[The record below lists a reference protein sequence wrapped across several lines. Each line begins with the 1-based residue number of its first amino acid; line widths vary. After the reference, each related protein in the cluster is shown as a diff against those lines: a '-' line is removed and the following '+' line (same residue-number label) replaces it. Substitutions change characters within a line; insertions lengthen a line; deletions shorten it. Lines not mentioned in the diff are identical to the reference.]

1 MSEQD
6 SARRFGGVERLYGK
20 ESLERFTQSHIVVI
34 GIGGVGS
41 WVAEALARNAIGKLT
56 LIDLDV
62 VAESNINRQL
72 PALSN
77 TIGHNK
83 IEVMA
88 ERIKQINADCEVIL
102 IDDFISLDNFAELIP
117 IDAHFIVD
125 CIDSSK
131 IKAGLIAWCKRKKL
145 KILTVGGAGGQLD
158 PMLIKTADLSNTK
171 HDPLLSRTR
180 KILRQKHGFSTN
192 LKRRFSIPCVYS
204 TEHLQRPQ
212 TKESKATDLSCAGG
226 IGSSVMVTGSF
237 AFIAC
242 AYILN
247 QL

>member
-6 SARRFGGVERLYGK
+6 SARRFGAVERLYGK
-20 ESLERFTQSHIVVI
+20 ESLQRFTQSHIVII

-77 TIGHNK
+77 TIGKNK
-83 IEVMA
+83 IDVMA
-88 ERIKQINADCEVIL
+88 DRIKQINADCKISL
-102 IDDFISLDNFAELIP
+102 IDDFITLDNIADLIP
-117 IDAHFIVD
+117 SDAQFVAD

-131 IKAGLIAWCKRKKL
+131 IKAGLIAWCKRNKI
-145 KILTVGGAGGQLD
+145 KILTVGGAGGQID
-158 PMLIKTADLSNTK
+158 PTLIKTADLSNTK

-204 TEHLQRPQ
+204 TEHLQRSE
-212 TKESKATDLSCAGG
+212 TKENKTTDLSCAGG

-237 AFIAC
+237 GFIAS
-242 AYILN
+242 AYILSR
-247 QL
+247 L

>member
-1 MSEQD
+1 MSKQD

-20 ESLERFTQSHIVVI
+20 ESLQRFTEAHIVVI

-56 LIDLDV
+56 LIDLDI

-83 IEVMA
+83 IDVMA
-88 ERIKQINADCEVIL
+88 ERIKQINFDCEIIL
-102 IDDFISLDNFAELIP
+102 IDDFISLDNLDELIP
-117 IDAHFIVD
+117 SDTQFVVD
-125 CIDSSK
+125 CIDNSK
-131 IKAGLIAWCKRKKL
+131 IKAGLIAWCKRNKI
-145 KILTVGGAGGQLD
+145 KILTLGGAGGQVD
-158 PMLIKTADLSNTK
+158 PTLIKTADLSNTK

-180 KILRQKHGFSTN
+180 KILRHKYGFSSN

-204 TEHLQRPQ
+204 TEHLQRSKA
-212 TKESKATDLSCAGG
+212 KESKTTDLSCAGG

-237 AFIAC
+237 GFIAS
-242 AYILN
+242 AYILSR
-247 QL
+247 L